1 MIREVIITT
10 RNADGTTHIAP
21 MGVHEE
27 SGMHVVAPFRPS
39 RTLDNL
45 LRERC
50 AVMNF
55 TDDVR
60 VYAGALTGRHD
71 WPLVPARRVTALRL
85 AGALAHGEL
94 EVRRV
99 EDDPQRPRFICAT
112 VHGECH
118 APFAGFNRAQAAVI
132 EAAILVSRLHMLP
145 VEKITREL
153 EYLRIAVDK
162 TAGAREREAWSWL
175 EMRIAAFLAAGE
187 NRSAAS

>member
-60 VYAGALTGRHD
+60 IYAGALTGRHD

-85 AGALAHGEL
+85 AGALAGPADVGPRGHAECPQADRAATDQASL
-94 EVRRV
+94 TTWCAR
-99 EDDPQRPRFICAT
+99 PQRRGCPPST
-112 VHGECH
+112 VASTHRVQGCRGMTHSGEVPWPPVSS
-118 APFAGFNRAQAAVI
+118 ADRTTASIAG
-132 EAAILVSRLHMLP
+132 
-145 VEKITREL
+145 
-153 EYLRIAVDK
+153 IAGNVAL
-162 TAGAREREAWSWL
+162 T
-175 EMRIAAFLAAGE
+175 
-187 NRSAAS
+187 